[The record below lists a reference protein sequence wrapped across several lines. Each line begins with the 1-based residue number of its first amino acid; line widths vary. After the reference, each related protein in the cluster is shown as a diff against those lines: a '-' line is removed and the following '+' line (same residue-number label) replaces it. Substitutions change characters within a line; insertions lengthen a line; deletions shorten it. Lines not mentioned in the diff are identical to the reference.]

1 MICTGMKTNMRA
13 AVILLTM
20 LGCVGCDQ
28 VTKSI
33 ARDRLPLQETISLLN
48 GTVRLQRA
56 ENPGAFLSLGETL
69 STTAR
74 RISFTLGGA
83 LLVAGTAFWALRS
96 RRMGGRQI
104 VGAALICGGGLANVI
119 DRVMHGGNV
128 TDFLNVGLGPIR
140 TGIFNCADMALMI
153 GIAML
158 ALGDRV
164 RDAPRGRTRPSQ

>member
-1 MICTGMKTNMRA
+1 MIRTGMKTKMRA

-28 VTKSI
+28 LTKSI
-33 ARDRLPLQETISLLN
+33 ARDHLPPQETISLFN

-83 LLVAGTAFWALRS
+83 LLVAGTAFWAFRS
-96 RRMGGRQI
+96 RRMSPRQI

-119 DRVMHGGNV
+119 DRVMHAGNV

-140 TGIFNCADMALMI
+140 TGIFNCADMALML

-158 ALGDRV
+158 ACGDTAKDVERQDV
-164 RDAPRGRTRPSQ
+164 S